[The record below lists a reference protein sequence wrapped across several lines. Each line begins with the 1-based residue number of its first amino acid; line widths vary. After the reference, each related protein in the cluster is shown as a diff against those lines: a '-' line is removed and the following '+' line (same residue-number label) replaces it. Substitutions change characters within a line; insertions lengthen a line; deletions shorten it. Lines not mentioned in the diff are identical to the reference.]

1 MAGFVSKIIKAP
13 PPIEQ
18 IAKQIRYGTAAGLTR
33 TAKQGQA
40 AVLDAL
46 KSTFTLRGSWY
57 EPGNRF
63 GIKIEAA
70 KRDKLEAAVQTR
82 ADWLEIHETGG
93 ERRPSKNYL
102 AVPTDLVK
110 RNKRQIIP
118 RTQRPRNLKRS
129 FVLQTKSG
137 PVLFV
142 RRVQKNARVTN
153 EEKRPRRKRKKTT
166 IIVPLYSLEKSVPV
180 KQQSTFF
187 EPISEVVRKHL
198 RENIAREVKNALATM
213 R

>member
-18 IAKQIRYGTAAGLTR
+18 IAKQIRYGTAVGLTR

-46 KSTFTLRGSWY
+46 RSTFTLRGTWY

-93 ERRPSKNYL
+93 TRRPTKNYL
-102 AVPTDLVK
+102 AVPTDLVR

-118 RTQRPRNLKRS
+118 RTQRPRNLQRS

-137 PVLFV
+137 PILFV
-142 RRVQKNARVTN
+142 RRGRG
-153 EEKRPRRKRKKTT
+153 KRST
-166 IIVPLYSLEKSVPV
+166 IIPLYSLEKSVPV
-180 KQQSTFF
+180 KKQSTFF
-187 EPISEVVRKHL
+187 EPISEVVKKHL